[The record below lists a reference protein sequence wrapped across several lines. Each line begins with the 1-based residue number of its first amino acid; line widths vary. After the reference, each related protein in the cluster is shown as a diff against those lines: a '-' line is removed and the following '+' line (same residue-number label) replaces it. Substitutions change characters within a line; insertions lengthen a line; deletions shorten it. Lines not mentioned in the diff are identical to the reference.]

1 MTFCRSMLLG
11 RSMNIFV
18 CSVLAGLARNL
29 SSVASSQVSS
39 RADQIRLVVALKVA
53 ITISSRRAKSRIAR
67 PRISSLLPSEYRFAV
82 SKKLIKAQ
90 ARKILDAPKIE
101 TLEGEPLKGRALIK
115 GLRDRAIL
123 SVGLQVGLRRAEI
136 AVLKVGD
143 LHLNRGYDSLRVQRK
158 GDRRDALA
166 INPQTAARLR
176 AYLDA
181 AGHAGDIDGPL

>member
-18 CSVLAGLARNL
+18 CSMLAGLARNL

-39 RADQIRLVVALKVA
+39 RADQIRLVVALKVVETLVA

-90 ARKILDAPKIE
+90 ARKILEAPKIE

-136 AVLKVGD
+136 AVLKV
-143 LHLNRGYDSLRVQRK
+143 
-158 GDRRDALA
+158 
-166 INPQTAARLR
+166 
-176 AYLDA
+176 
-181 AGHAGDIDGPL
+181 